1 MQTTPDPVVQLIS
14 GKTVYWLLY
23 IWWKIS
29 WNRWIYRIIFLL
41 CFLVSKGCEGRAIH
55 ICILQSS
62 YLSFHISSVKRDVQW
77 YSRFWQYHYISII
90 YGSSSIKYSVVQQIL
105 SMCHKYWI
113 IYCPKQKYRWKKCIF
128 GSLHKPYV
136 LVWVWSP
143 LVSVPSQF
151 LLL

>member
-41 CFLVSKGCEGRAIH
+41 CLLVANGCEGRAIH

-77 YSRFWQYHYISII
+77 YSRFCQCHYISIFKYMDHRLSNTLWYSRFCQCAI
-90 YGSSSIKYSVVQQIL
+90 NTGLSIVQNRNIDGKSVYFVPYTNR
-105 SMCHKYWI
+105 MC
-113 IYCPKQKYRWKKCIF
+113 QF
-128 GSLHKPYV
+128 GCGV
-136 LVWVWSP
+136 C
-143 LVSVPSQF
+143 VSF
-151 LLL
+151 CCYN